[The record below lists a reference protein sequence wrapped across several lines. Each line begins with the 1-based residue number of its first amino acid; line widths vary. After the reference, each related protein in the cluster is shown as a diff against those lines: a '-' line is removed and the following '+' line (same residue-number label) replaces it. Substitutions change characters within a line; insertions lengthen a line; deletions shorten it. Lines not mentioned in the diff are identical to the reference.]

1 MRAVSEYVD
10 HAAFEAGSVDSH
22 GNPVEAWATATSVGV
37 YAFDPG
43 ATSEP
48 REPGRDR
55 VDTSPTLYFPSTV
68 VFGARDRVTARG
80 VLYEVE
86 GVTRQFVHP
95 TDADR
100 AANVATLRAVIG

>member
-1 MRAVSEYVD
+1 VRAISEYVS
-10 HAAFEAGSVDSH
+10 HAAFVEGESDAH
-22 GNPVEAWATATSVGV
+22 GNPVESWGDAVSVGV

-55 VDTSPTLYFPSTV
+55 VDTSPTLYLPSTV

>member
-1 MRAVSEYVD
+1 MRAVSEYVS
-10 HAAFEAGSVDSH
+10 HAAFVAGEVDTH
-22 GNPVEAWATATSVGV
+22 GNPVESWGTATSVGV

-55 VDTSPTLYFPSTV
+55 VDTTPTLYLPSTV

-86 GVTRQFVHP
+86 GVTRQFIHP
-95 TDADR
+95 TDSTR